1 MLSHEKMIVY
11 QHSID
16 FFTLVT
22 SILKKFPKGNAAVAD
37 QLKRAAMSI
46 PLNIAEAAGRTSPAD
61 NARHFSIARGSAL
74 ECGAVFDVCQRLDI
88 IHGKDFEKG
97 KDLLHGI
104 VGMLSKL
111 CTSKGGLGGN
121 QKR

>member
-1 MLSHEKMIVY
+1 MLSHEKMNVY
-11 QHSID
+11 QHSIE

-22 SILKKFPKGNAAVAD
+22 SILKKFPRGNAAVAD

-74 ECGAVFDVCQRLDI
+74 ECGAVFDVCQRLEI
-88 IHGKDFEKG
+88 IGSKDFERG
-97 KDLLHGI
+97 KELLHGI

-111 CTSKGGLGGN
+111 CGVKLKPS
-121 QKR
+121 

>member
-11 QHSID
+11 QHSIN

-22 SILKKFPKGNAAVAD
+22 SILKKFPRGNASVSD

-46 PLNIAEAAGRTSPAD
+46 PLNIAEATGRTGPAD

-74 ECGAVFDVCQRLDI
+74 ECGAVFDVCQKLGI
-88 IHGKDFEKG
+88 IGAKDFEKG
-97 KDLLHGI
+97 KNLLYGI

-111 CTSKGGLGGN
+111 CGRKLKSS
-121 QKR
+121 